1 MAHRPLSPRALLPL
15 PLPRPPRVVSAAVR
29 CGEFGDVSRGGPAL
43 LSDGANSL
51 QGYDE
56 VIPVRGSVVAVRKIA
71 VTLPE
76 ELFDMVERLR
86 EIEHRSRSEVFQEA
100 LRRYFGEPVYEP
112 TDEERRLLDE
122 ALTEAEQRPDAAQ
135 PWAAVRDGL
144 LAE

>member
-1 MAHRPLSPRALLPL
+1 M
-15 PLPRPPRVVSAAVR
+15 
-29 CGEFGDVSRGGPAL
+29 
-43 LSDGANSL
+43 
-51 QGYDE
+51 
-56 VIPVRGSVVAVRKIA
+56 RKIA

-112 TDEERRLLDE
+112 TDEERRLLDA
-122 ALTEAEQRPDAAQ
+122 ALAEAEQQPDAGR
-135 PWAAVRDGL
+135 PWAEVRDEL